1 MGSKASTELASKIAA
16 VEPLHWI
23 ARIGYA
29 IRGVVFL
36 IVGGLALLAAG
47 GYATRPQ
54 GARDALQMLAAQP
67 LGGVLLWAVAG
78 GLSCVAGWRFLQ
90 SFFDADDYGAGPYG
104 LMRRG
109 AYACGGIF
117 YVALAAATARI
128 VIGDRTMSEEQS
140 ARDWTH
146 WLMIKP
152 YGRGLIALIAAVLIG
167 VAISLAIK
175 SWRAPYRRTLDAS
188 PTPRA
193 WAVALGSFGILT
205 RAYIFFTIGI
215 FLGYAAYDYNSTEV
229 VGVAGVLDSLQQQS
243 YGRWI
248 LAVVAL
254 GLLAFGCFE
263 IIEAFVRR
271 VHAPKLAR

>member
-1 MGSKASTELASKIAA
+1 MGSEAAREIASKIAA
-16 VEPLHWI
+16 AEPLHWM
-23 ARIGYA
+23 ARVGYA
-29 IRGVVFL
+29 VRGVVFL
-36 IVGGLALLAAG
+36 IVGGLAMLAAG

-54 GARDALQMLAAQP
+54 GARDALQTLAEQP
-67 LGGVLLWAVAG
+67 LGGLLLWAVAG
-78 GLSCVAGWRFLQ
+78 GLACFAGWRFLQ
-90 SFFDADDYGAGPYG
+90 SFFDADDYGSGPYG
-104 LMRRG
+104 LMRRS
-109 AYACGGIF
+109 AFACGGIF

-128 VIGDRTMSEEQS
+128 VIGERSTSEEQS

-146 WLMIKP
+146 WLMLKP
-152 YGRGLIALIAAVLIG
+152 FGRGLLALIAAVMIG

-175 SWRAPYRRTLDAS
+175 SWRAPYRRTLDAP

-193 WAVALGSFGILT
+193 WAVALGSFGMLT
-205 RAYIFFTIGI
+205 RAYIFFMIGI
-215 FLGYAAYDYNSTEV
+215 FLGHAAYDYNSKKV
-229 VGVAGVLDSLQQQS
+229 VGVAGVLDTLQHQS
-243 YGRWI
+243 YGRWL